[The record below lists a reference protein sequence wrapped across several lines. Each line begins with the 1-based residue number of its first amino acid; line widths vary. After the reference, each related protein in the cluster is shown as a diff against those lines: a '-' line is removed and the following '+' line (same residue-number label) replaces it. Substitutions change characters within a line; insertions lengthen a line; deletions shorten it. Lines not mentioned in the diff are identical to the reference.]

1 MALSENEPGH
11 PGIGAEV
18 EGGDHV
24 VAVHQEVA
32 LWVCL
37 HCLQFASCPVQTSN
51 CLHLPL
57 HNNSLKEKRVSPL
70 GVDSHLGSQQMAWVE
85 VEVVGLPKS
94 LEHQALPPSSPCCL

>member
-57 HNNSLKEKRVSPL
+57 HNNSLKEKGFHLLEWIPTWGASRWL
-70 GVDSHLGSQQMAWVE
+70 GWRWRL
-85 VEVVGLPKS
+85 
-94 LEHQALPPSSPCCL
+94 

>member
-57 HNNSLKEKRVSPL
+57 HNNSLKEKGFTSWSGFPPGEPADGLGGGGGCRSP
-70 GVDSHLGSQQMAWVE
+70 QK
-85 VEVVGLPKS
+85 P
-94 LEHQALPPSSPCCL
+94 